1 MPIFHPFV
9 KRRNPDDATPPVG
22 AAHFTGT
29 EYPVIVAPHEAPEPP
44 RRGATPARHA
54 ENRSVNFFF
63 NPSQFI
69 LQGFLGEF
77 THPAFSR
84 SHRMLKQPFDAVA
97 NYPLAAAKIDQE
109 RANIR
114 RPQPVTYG
122 SQFEVG

>member
-9 KRRNPDDATPPVG
+9 KRRNPDDVTPPVG
-22 AAHFTGT
+22 AVHFTGT
-29 EYPVIVAPHEAPEPP
+29 EYPVIVAPHEAPDPP

-63 NPSQFI
+63 NPGQFS
-69 LQGFLGEF
+69 LLGFAGEF
-77 THPAFSR
+77 SHGRSMGKQQFSP
-84 SHRMLKQPFDAVA
+84 LAD
-97 NYPLAAAKIDQE
+97 YPLAAAKIDQE